1 MNVMDIKTKLGANQE
16 TLNMQNKFTIII
28 TTLFSL
34 IILVSLSHAGDHS
47 SKVSNKAPVTK
58 RIKLFSITSVEMT
71 KPGIS
76 PSYEMT
82 EMSRQKKSEASK
94 YLSTK
99 DDSTLEVGNKYLK
112 FIRNCCNS
120 LLTHITK
127 PINNWTNNTSLSRSN
142 KKIVTSTINL
152 SATIINKEL
161 VNYII
166 TSDKV
171 DTSQVAVNFVNV
183 FVGSVLS
190 NLLNDKIKISIH
202 RIHGQ
207 TISLFSYKM

>member
-1 MNVMDIKTKLGANQE
+1 
-16 TLNMQNKFTIII
+16 MQNKFTIII

-34 IILVSLSHAGDHS
+34 IILVSVSHAGDNS
-47 SKVSNKAPVTK
+47 SMGSNKSPVKK
-58 RIKLFSITSVEMT
+58 RIKLFSITSGEMT

-82 EMSRQKKSEASK
+82 IISRQKKSDASN

-99 DDSTLEVGNKYLK
+99 DDSMLEVSNKYLN
-112 FIRNCCNS
+112 FISNCCNS
-120 LLTHITK
+120 LLTNITK
-127 PINNWTNNTSLSRSN
+127 PINNWTNNTSLSSTN

-152 SATIINKEL
+152 SATLIDKEL

-166 TSDKV
+166 TNDKI
-171 DTSQVAVNFVNV
+171 DESQVAANLVNV

-190 NLLNDKIKISIH
+190 NLLSDKIEISIH